1 MFYSRKGSK
10 LVGDYLGRTIHNVC
24 LSLSLYIDE
33 IKKKLPI
40 LKQRVVLIYKSLK
53 CVIKVMIFD
62 NTYFFDYHTKR
73 NNRSLKQNVFE
84 MVQQELLKCGKGF
97 IACKNS

>member
-1 MFYSRKGSK
+1 
-10 LVGDYLGRTIHNVC
+10 
-24 LSLSLYIDE
+24 
-33 IKKKLPI
+33 
-40 LKQRVVLIYKSLK
+40 
-53 CVIKVMIFD
+53 MIFD